1 MRESPAVQVEVRF
14 VEESALPADQAWV
27 LGVTHRGERFLF
39 IKQDA
44 FIPAIIEEAWA
55 AGFCL
60 NTRALQVAV

>member
-1 MRESPAVQVEVRF
+1 VQQVEVRF

-27 LGVTHRGERFLF
+27 IGVTHRGERFLF
-39 IKQDA
+39 VKEGA
-44 FIPAIIEEAWA
+44 WVPAIIEQAWQ